1 MRVYITSVFVDDQ
14 GKALK
19 FYTDVLGF
27 VKGNQV
33 LWEATGAEALRLHLL
48 L

>member
-1 MRVYITSVFVDDQ
+1 MFVEDQ

-27 VKGNQV
+27 VKGNQA
-33 LWEATGAEALRLHLL
+33 LWEATAAEALRPHLL